1 MTRLAPLLAPLLA
14 PWALIALIL
23 AIWQAACRL
32 THAPVYLLPAPSDIA
47 AALAAG
53 WPALLG
59 SALNTLVMSL
69 EAWLVAM
76 LIATPL
82 AMLTALSPLIERA
95 IAPIAATLQVTPV
108 VAIAPL
114 FVIWAGLE
122 HPERAITVLAAIVAF
137 FPIFSGT
144 VTGLA
149 SADKDLERL
158 FDLYGAPRLQRLVR
172 LRAPAATPFWLEG
185 VKVAVGLSI
194 VGAVVAEFVAGSGAS
209 QGLAWRIL
217 ESSHQLR
224 TADMFAALLVLA
236 FLGAGLNAAV
246 RMIERGLLKTWRGR

>member
-1 MTRLAPLLAPLLA
+1 MTRLASFLA
-14 PWALIALIL
+14 PWVLIAAILIV
-23 AIWQAACRL
+23 WQAACRL
-32 THAPVYLLPAPSDIA
+32 THVQVVLLPAPTDIGG
-47 AALAAG
+47 ALAAG
-53 WPALLG
+53 WFALLQ
-59 SALNTLVMSL
+59 SALNTLLMSM
-69 EAWLVAM
+69 EAWLTAI

-95 IAPIAATLQVTPV
+95 LAPIAATLQVTPV

-137 FPIFSGT
+137 FPIFSGA

-149 SADKDLERL
+149 AADKDLERL
-158 FDLYGAPRLQRLVR
+158 FDLYGATRLQRLIHLR
-172 LRAPAATPFWLEG
+172 LPSAVPFWLEG
-185 VKVAVGLSI
+185 AKVAVGLSI

-236 FLGAGLNAAV
+236 ILGAGLNAAV
-246 RMIERGLLKTWRGR
+246 RTLERYLLKTWRGR

>member
-1 MTRLAPLLAPLLA
+1 MSRIAPLLA
-14 PWALIALIL
+14 PWVLIGVIL
-23 AIWQAACRL
+23 AVWQGACRL
-32 THAPVYLLPAPSDIA
+32 THVPIFLLPAPTDIG

-53 WPALLG
+53 WPALLKA
-59 SALNTLVMSL
+59 ALNTLAISL
-69 EAWLVAM
+69 QAWVVA
-76 LIATPL
+76 LIVATVL
-82 AMLTALSPLIERA
+82 AMGTALSPLVERA
-95 IAPIAATLQVTPV
+95 LAPIAATLQVTPV

-158 FDLYGAPRLQRLVR
+158 FDLYGATRTQRLTR
-172 LRAPAATPFWLEG
+172 LRIPSAVPFWLEG
-185 VKVAVGLSI
+185 AKVAVGLSI
-194 VGAVVAEFVAGSGAS
+194 VGAVVAEFVAGSGGS

-236 FLGAGLNAAV
+236 MLGVGLNATV
-246 RMIERGLLKTWRGR
+246 RMVERRLLNTWRGR

>member
-1 MTRLAPLLAPLLA
+1 VRRLALLLA
-14 PWALIALIL
+14 PWALIVAILIVWQVACALT
-23 AIWQAACRL
+23 RV
-32 THAPVYLLPAPSDIA
+32 PVFLLPAPSNIG

-53 WPALLG
+53 WPSLLQ
-59 SALNTLVMSL
+59 AAFNTLVMSL
-69 EAWLVAM
+69 EAWAAAL

-95 IAPIAATLQVTPV
+95 LAPIAATLQVTPV

-137 FPIFSGT
+137 FPIFSGA

-158 FDLYGAPRLQRLVR
+158 FDLYGATRLQRLILLR
-172 LRAPAATPFWLEG
+172 LPSAVPFWLEG
-185 VKVAVGLSI
+185 AKVAVGLSI
-194 VGAVVAEFVAGSGAS
+194 VGAVVAEFVAGSGGS

-217 ESSHQLR
+217 ESSHQLK

-236 FLGAGLNAAV
+236 ILGAGLNAAV
-246 RMIERGLLKTWRGR
+246 RVLERRILQSWRGR

>member
-1 MTRLAPLLAPLLA
+1 MSRIAPILA
-14 PWALIALIL
+14 PWVLIGAIL
-23 AIWQAACRL
+23 AVWQLACRL
-32 THAPVYLLPAPSDIA
+32 THVPVFLLPAPSDIGT
-47 AALAAG
+47 ALAIG
-53 WPALLG
+53 WPALLK
-59 SALNTLVMSL
+59 AAANTLVMSL
-69 EAWLVAM
+69 EAWLVA
-76 LIATPL
+76 LLVATVL
-82 AMLTALSPLIERA
+82 AMATALSPLVERA
-95 IAPIAATLQVTPV
+95 LAPIAATLQVTPV

-158 FDLYGAPRLQRLVR
+158 FDLYGATRTQRLVR
-172 LRAPAATPFWLEG
+172 LRIPSAVPFWLEG
-185 VKVAVGLSI
+185 AKVAVGLSI
-194 VGAVVAEFVAGSGAS
+194 VGAVVAEFVAGSGGS

-236 FLGAGLNAAV
+236 ILGVGLNAIV
-246 RMIERGLLKTWRGR
+246 RTIERHLLNTWRGR